1 MRCSAAILL
10 QLSPRAEAPPLRPK
24 AESTTEYDSRP
35 FVKSNSAGRSFC
47 LEVMPI
53 PCPHFQ
59 IAITQRSK
67 GQSAVAGAAYQSGE
81 KLFSE
86 YDQKTKNY
94 SGKRGILYT
103 EIMLPSHAPPEYANR
118 ETLWNSVEAAE
129 KQWNAQLARRFVL
142 ALPKEVPP
150 EQYPQMVRDYCEKHF
165 VSKGMIADFAIH
177 DPAPPG
183 HNVHCHVM
191 LTLRAMDEQGK
202 WLPKSRKVYDLDE
215 NGERIRLP
223 SGNWKSHKE
232 DTVDWNDQKYAEI
245 WRQGWADTVNYY
257 LEAAGRPERL
267 DLRSYERQGL
277 DVIPTVHMGPAV
289 VQMERRGIQTN
300 IGNLNRDIKAA
311 NQMLSAIRKTIRGLL
326 DWIEELIQSEKELLK
341 QEAASTDLGVL
352 LNDYL
357 NQRKAERSDWSWSGQ
372 QKGDLKDLKDVA
384 RAVVYLQ
391 QHKIST
397 VEQLNTVLSGVK
409 QKASQASI
417 GMRKAEKRMKDI
429 AGIQSAVAVC
439 QEQKPVH
446 DKYLKIGWKKRQAAF
461 AESHQEEL
469 KAYNKAYRYLKA
481 QHVDLNVNLD
491 ALEAEYSKLQA
502 DHAVFAKRL
511 EQVQAELKPLN
522 EIRYWVSQVLGP
534 EQVKALDKAEGKR
547 SVVEQLYGNKEETL
561 NQDGTNSK
569 KKEQNMER

>member
-1 MRCSAAILL
+1 
-10 QLSPRAEAPPLRPK
+10 
-24 AESTTEYDSRP
+24 
-35 FVKSNSAGRSFC
+35 
-47 LEVMPI
+47 MPI

-59 IAITQRSK
+59 ITITQRSK

-103 EIMLPSHAPPEYANR
+103 EIMLPSNAPPEYANR

-150 EQYPQMVRDYCEKHF
+150 EQYPQMVRDYCEKQF

-177 DPAPPG
+177 DPNPPG

-191 LTLRAMDEQGK
+191 LTMRAMDEQGK

-245 WRQGWADTVNYY
+245 WRQGWADTVNRY
-257 LEAAGRPERL
+257 LEAADRPERL

-326 DWIEELIQSEKELLK
+326 DWIEELVQAEKELLK
-341 QEAASTDLGVL
+341 EEAASTDLGVL

-372 QKGDLKDLKDVA
+372 QKGDIKDLKDVS
-384 RAVVYLQ
+384 RAIVYLQ
-391 QHKIST
+391 HHKISNL
-397 VEQLNTVLSGVK
+397 EQLNAVLSSVK
-409 QKASQASI
+409 QKASQART

-429 AGIQSAVAVC
+429 AGIQNAIAVC
-439 QEQKPVH
+439 QEQKTVH
-446 DKYLKIGWKKRQAAF
+446 DKYLKIGWKKKQAAF
-461 AESHQEEL
+461 AENHQEEL

-491 ALEAEYSKLQA
+491 ALEAEYSKLQT
-502 DHAVFAKRL
+502 DHAAFARQL
-511 EQVQAELKPLN
+511 EQVQLELKPLN
-522 EIRYWVSQVLGP
+522 EVRYWISRVLGP
-534 EQVKALDKAEGKR
+534 EQAEVLGKAEGKQSAVEKLHTKQKETER
-547 SVVEQLYGNKEETL
+547 TKEKSRNRQNLQRIDRHERIVVGRTGNSREVPL
-561 NQDGTNSK
+561 L
-569 KKEQNMER
+569 ML

>member
-1 MRCSAAILL
+1 M
-10 QLSPRAEAPPLRPK
+10 
-24 AESTTEYDSRP
+24 
-35 FVKSNSAGRSFC
+35 
-47 LEVMPI
+47 EVIPI

-59 IAITQRSK
+59 ITITQRSK

-103 EIMLPSHAPPEYANR
+103 EIMLPAHAPPEYANR

-150 EQYPQMVRDYCEKHF
+150 EKYPQMVRDYCEKQF

-191 LTLRAMDEQGK
+191 LTLRAMDEQGR

-215 NGERIRLP
+215 NGERVRLP

-245 WRQGWADTVNYY
+245 WRQGWADTVNRY
-257 LEAAGRPERL
+257 LEAADRPERL

-289 VQMERRGIQTN
+289 AQMERRGIQTN

-326 DWIEELIQSEKELLK
+326 DWIEEL
-341 QEAASTDLGVL
+341 
-352 LNDYL
+352 
-357 NQRKAERSDWSWSGQ
+357 
-372 QKGDLKDLKDVA
+372 KGDLKDLKDVA

-397 VEQLNTVLSGVK
+397 LEQLHTVLSGVK
-409 QKASQASI
+409 QKASQAST

-429 AGIQSAVAVC
+429 AGIQNAVTVC

-481 QHVDLNVNLD
+481 QHIDLNVNLD
-491 ALEAEYSKLQA
+491 ALEAEYSKLQS
-502 DHAVFAKRL
+502 DHAAFARQL

-522 EIRYWVSQVLGP
+522 EIRYWVSQVLRP
-534 EQVKALDKAEGKR
+534 EQVEVLDKTDGKR
-547 SVVEQLYGNKEETL
+547 SVVEQLHKKDEQSKTSREEKSKEPDC
-561 NQDGTNSK
+561 Q
-569 KKEQNMER
+569 R

>member
-1 MRCSAAILL
+1 
-10 QLSPRAEAPPLRPK
+10 
-24 AESTTEYDSRP
+24 
-35 FVKSNSAGRSFC
+35 
-47 LEVMPI
+47 MPN
-53 PCPHFQ
+53 PHFD
-59 IAITQRSK
+59 ITITQRSK

-94 SGKRGILYT
+94 TGKRGILYT

-150 EQYPQMVRDYCEKHF
+150 EQYPQMVRDYCEKQF

-191 LTLRAMDEQGK
+191 LTLRAMDEHGK

-232 DTVDWNDQKYAEI
+232 DTVDWNDQKYAEV
-245 WRQGWADTVNYY
+245 WRQGWADTVNRY
-257 LEAAGRPERL
+257 LEAAERPERL

-326 DWIEELIQSEKELLK
+326 DWVGELIQAEKELLK
-341 QEAASTDLGVL
+341 EEAASTDLGVL

-357 NQRKAERSDWSWSGQ
+357 NQRKAGRSDWSWSGQ
-372 QKGDLKDLKDVA
+372 QKGDLKDLKNVA

-397 VEQLNTVLSGVK
+397 LEQLNSVVWGEEKKGREDNGGEKKGETGEEGTRGQRAARAAGQEQNHDKDKKMGLGGGGAAKVIENTSKRADNKRLRLLEC
-409 QKASQASI
+409 ASI
-417 GMRKAEKRMKDI
+417 ALNVKWEAGRPRSGNRRQARGPCDVGRTGGPDPGKAET
-429 AGIQSAVAVC
+429 
-439 QEQKPVH
+439 
-446 DKYLKIGWKKRQAAF
+446 
-461 AESHQEEL
+461 EERNSRWIRSRDR
-469 KAYNKAYRYLKA
+469 A
-481 QHVDLNVNLD
+481 
-491 ALEAEYSKLQA
+491 
-502 DHAVFAKRL
+502 
-511 EQVQAELKPLN
+511 EQV
-522 EIRYWVSQVLGP
+522 
-534 EQVKALDKAEGKR
+534 
-547 SVVEQLYGNKEETL
+547 VVPDQTENK
-561 NQDGTNSK
+561 Q
-569 KKEQNMER
+569 

>member
-1 MRCSAAILL
+1 
-10 QLSPRAEAPPLRPK
+10 
-24 AESTTEYDSRP
+24 
-35 FVKSNSAGRSFC
+35 
-47 LEVMPI
+47 MPI

-59 IAITQRSK
+59 ITITQRSK

-103 EIMLPSHAPPEYANR
+103 EIMLPSNAPPEYANR

-177 DPAPPG
+177 DPNPPG

-191 LTLRAMDEQGK
+191 LTLRAMDETGK

-245 WRQGWADTVNYY
+245 WRQGWADTVNHY
-257 LEAAGRPERL
+257 LEAVDRPERL

-311 NQMLSAIRKTIRGLL
+311 NQILSAIRKTIRSLL
-326 DWIEELIQSEKELLK
+326 DWIEELIKAEKELLK
-341 QEAASTDLGVL
+341 EEATSTDLALL

-357 NQRKAERSDWSWSGQ
+357 DKRKAERCDWSRSGQ
-372 QKGDLKDLKDVA
+372 QKGAVRDLKGMSQ
-384 RAVVYLQ
+384 AVFYLQ
-391 QHKIST
+391 KHKIAT
-397 VEQLNTVLSGVK
+397 LEQLNAALSDVK
-409 QKASQASI
+409 QKASQAST

-429 AGIQSAVAVC
+429 AGIQNAIAVC
-439 QEQKPVH
+439 QEQKSIH

-481 QHVDLNVNLD
+481 QHLDLNVSLD
-491 ALEAEYSKLQA
+491 ALEAEYSRLQA
-502 DHAVFAKRL
+502 DHAAFARQL

-522 EIRYWVSQVLGP
+522 EVWYWVGQVLKS
-534 EQVKALDKAEGKR
+534 EQIGTMDKAEGKQ
-547 SVVEQLYGNKEETL
+547 SVVEQLHANKEVPKKR
-561 NQDGTNSK
+561 K
-569 KKEQNMER
+569 KKIKTDKTVDDN

>member
-1 MRCSAAILL
+1 M
-10 QLSPRAEAPPLRPK
+10 
-24 AESTTEYDSRP
+24 
-35 FVKSNSAGRSFC
+35 
-47 LEVMPI
+47 
-53 PCPHFQ
+53 
-59 IAITQRSK
+59 
-67 GQSAVAGAAYQSGE
+67 AGAAYQSGE

-103 EIMLPSHAPPEYANR
+103 EIMLPSNAPPEYANR

-150 EQYPQMVRDYCEKHF
+150 EQYPQMVRDYCEKQF

-177 DPAPPG
+177 DPAPSG

-232 DTVDWNDQKYAEI
+232 DTVDWNDQKYVEI
-245 WRQGWADTVNYY
+245 WRQGWADTVNCY
-257 LEAAGRPERL
+257 LEAAERPERL

-341 QEAASTDLGVL
+341 EEAASTDLGVL

-357 NQRKAERSDWSWSGQ
+357 NQRKVERNDWSWSGQ

-384 RAVVYLQ
+384 RAVAYLQ
-391 QHKIST
+391 QHKIASL
-397 VEQLNTVLSGVK
+397 EQLNTVLSGVK
-409 QKASQASI
+409 QKVSQART

-429 AGIQSAVAVC
+429 AGIQNAIAVC
-439 QEQKPVH
+439 REQKPV
-446 DKYLKIGWKKRQAAF
+446 
-461 AESHQEEL
+461 
-469 KAYNKAYRYLKA
+469 
-481 QHVDLNVNLD
+481 HVDLNVNLD
-491 ALEAEYSKLQA
+491 ALEAEYSKLQV
-502 DHAVFAKRL
+502 DHADFARQL